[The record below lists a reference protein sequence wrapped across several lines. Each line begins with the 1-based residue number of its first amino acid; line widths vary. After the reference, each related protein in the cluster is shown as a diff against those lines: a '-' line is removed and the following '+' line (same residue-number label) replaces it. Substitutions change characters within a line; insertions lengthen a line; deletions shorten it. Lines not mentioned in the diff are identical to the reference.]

1 MGIIDHVLSN
11 HKGAAVHFFSNKKRG
26 KKCEEKKKEKDR
38 RNTRFEVVSCLIYM
52 VELVQR
58 YYSSS
63 TSWNVN
69 KAQIRKTAIN
79 FVSISIHSI
88 LQQKNYLQSTHPCHA
103 T

>member
-11 HKGAAVHFFSNKKRG
+11 HKGAVVHFLSNKKEAKNLR
-26 KKCEEKKKEKDR
+26 KKKDR
-38 RNTRFEVVSCLIYM
+38 RTTRFEVVSCLIYI

-88 LQQKNYLQSTHPCHA
+88 LQQKNYLQSTHPYHA